1 MQHSIV
7 SGYSIVGQL
16 NEVFFGKKYVFVSSW
31 SVKYGNVA
39 GGARSSLVGRRNTAN
54 WFVLLGF
61 VATVLCAAAAM
72 HCAALETLSVPLVS
86 TAPKTK
92 YKCVYTCIL

>member
-39 GGARSSLVGRRNTAN
+39 GGARSSLVGRSQEYRKLVRFIRFCCNCFMCCRRHALRGAGN
-54 WFVLLGF
+54 FVR
-61 VATVLCAAAAM
+61 AT
-72 HCAALETLSVPLVS
+72 TINS
-86 TAPKTK
+86 TKN
-92 YKCVYTCIL
+92 